1 MLEARKCARCGSM
14 YISETEVCGR
24 CQKKDGADLYKLKGF
39 LEKGYGEVTQGELS
53 VATGISNKNLSR
65 FLRYDEFKGVCVE
78 EKAIPATG
86 EIGGIG
92 EEINGINGG
101 IELV

>member
-39 LEKGYGEVTQGELS
+39 LEKGYGEVTQVGLAE
-53 VATGISNKNLSR
+53 ATGISNKNLSR
-65 FLRYDEFKGVCVE
+65 FLQYDEFKGVCIE
-78 EKAIPATG
+78 ENAVAASG
-86 EIGGIG
+86 EIG
-92 EEINGINGG
+92 EEINGG
-101 IELV
+101 IELL